1 MLLVMLC
8 LFFKHKTAYE
18 MRISDWSSDV
28 CSSDLGQPSARRD
41 RCNRGGR
48 CRSLRRRAGSL
59 ATRRQPHR
67 SRTSAAPLH
76 AGASSRLAQ
85 APGDRGMTRRFYLRA
100 TTFAASAFAISF
112 AAIALTDPLPRVIW
126 NASSSAPLGL
136 YRIRP
141 DSDPPVGALEIGR
154 AHV

>member
-100 TTFAASAFAISF
+100 TAFAASARSEERRGGKEWVSKCGSRWSP
-112 AAIALTDPLPRVIW
+112 DPTKKKK
-126 NASSSAPLGL
+126 N
-136 YRIRP
+136 
-141 DSDPPVGALEIGR
+141 EKN
-154 AHV
+154 